1 MADQKSYM
9 VYRMAP
15 FSMTLKTS
23 DPFFKV
29 TLYFYAEYPINGVEG
44 SSYYRRWIGNRIQAS
59 KWYQF

>member
-29 TLYFYAEYPINGVEG
+29 TLYFYAEYLING
-44 SSYYRRWIGNRIQAS
+44 
-59 KWYQF
+59 